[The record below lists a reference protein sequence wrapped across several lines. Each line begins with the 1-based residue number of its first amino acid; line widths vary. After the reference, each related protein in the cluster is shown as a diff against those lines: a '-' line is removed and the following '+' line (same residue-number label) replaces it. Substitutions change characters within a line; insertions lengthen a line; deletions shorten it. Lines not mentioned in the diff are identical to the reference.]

1 MQNKNATFK
10 ISYKVRKASFVCIF
24 CFICTVSAN
33 AFGHGKALSSHTALS
48 SQTAHSEQKTISSTE
63 TTSTHKAHSHN
74 ESLSDHKAHNYK
86 EPLQQKTPAT
96 ATYLANEGILISTD
110 KVKVLFDPF
119 FHNDYN
125 IYQLV
130 PDETLKAIMNN
141 ETPYNDISAI
151 FVSHAH
157 GDHFAEQDMLDYM
170 LKHSAV
176 ELVAP
181 AQAITEMQ
189 ELSGFEKVKSRITK
203 IELAYEEAPIS
214 FSVNDIKVDAVRIPH
229 AGWPGRAD
237 VSNIVYRV
245 RLPHEMDG
253 NKDELTF
260 IHMGD
265 ADPNDKHFRPLRTF
279 WEAQKTTV
287 AFPPYWFFLTNTG
300 NYILD
305 YRINA
310 EKSVGVHVPKQVPV
324 PLLQSGKPYFSKPG
338 EVMEIGTEVK

>member
-1 MQNKNATFK
+1 MQSIRATSSLSK
-10 ISYKVRKASFVCIF
+10 KAMVASIAIVLCILSFF
-24 CFICTVSAN
+24 SNQAS
-33 AFGHGKALSSHTALS
+33 GHETHS
-48 SQTAHSEQKTISSTE
+48 HSEAQKPS
-63 TTSTHKAHSHN
+63 
-74 ESLSDHKAHNYK
+74 
-86 EPLQQKTPAT
+86 AT
-96 ATYLANEGILISTD
+96 ANYLANEGILISAGN
-110 KVKVLFDPF
+110 VKVLFDPF

-130 PDETLKAIMNN
+130 PDKTLKAIMNN
-141 ETPYNDISAI
+141 EAPYNDIGAI

-176 ELVAP
+176 ELIAP
-181 AQAITEMQ
+181 AQAIAEM
-189 ELSGFEKVKSRITK
+189 LKLDGFDKVKNRVTK
-203 IELAYEEAPIS
+203 IELAYEDAPIS
-214 FSVNDIKVDAVRIPH
+214 FTVKGIKVDAVRIPH

-237 VSNIVYRV
+237 VSNIVFRV
-245 RLPHEMDG
+245 GLPQVD
-253 NKDELTF
+253 KDKRGLLTF

-265 ADPNDKHFRPLRTF
+265 ADPNDKHFRPLRAF

-310 EKSVGVHVPKQVPV
+310 EKSVGVHVPKKV
-324 PLLQSGKPYFSKPG
+324 PLPLIQSGKPYFSKPG
-338 EVMEIGTEVK
+338 EVLEIGTEAK